1 MNTRKK
7 TMLSLGTAFALTL
20 CGALLLG
27 APAAIEASAAPAPSL
42 FLPGS
47 YEEYLPLEYPT
58 DAAMSEGYIAVADGN
73 TLYLFDRE
81 KGAYTAYEHKST
93 LSEVQFTEDG
103 RLFFN
108 DQNAQLY
115 EYRFASQTA
124 QIQTN
129 VPCAT
134 FLIDGSTLY
143 TAAVVGSSTTIY
155 AIPADSASVSFDRAV
170 EVGRPDPLTGASP
183 RLAISEGV
191 LHCAFNH
198 LVTVFTP
205 QEEGYSRSTQ
215 LLAGETDVSGLSAFT
230 AHEGGFYYAVNGT
243 LDRDGLYSTVLNGG
257 SERIFEG
264 SGFSSLFSFDGT
276 LYGVQNGSV
285 RAFSLENGEASLT
298 GYEIGAGSDAPDR
311 ISDAGDAVRS
321 GDLLVVADR
330 GNRRVLVY
338 DGSEESYSA
347 IPLDG
352 TPSYVATDG
361 KSFAVSIGNNIYV
374 YTYGEKEPY
383 GKKEPYAHKAE
394 STVSGL
400 TCVYG
405 TYYYVTEHN
414 YYGVA
419 EAGAR
424 EFTRP
429 GSAMPVAI
437 TSDMQGNL
445 YVASAAGQVS
455 RFTESEF
462 LDYTSQG
469 TIVTESWALPSS
481 FRSLRADYEGGL
493 YYLSGNAL
501 YRNGVRLETFD
512 ASSALYHGV
521 NGAAPSPVSFAL
533 SFSDGTLFLNYGNFM
548 LQAEVSF
555 PNLGAIP
562 ANDLYDTLNTAPD
575 ASSLSYVR
583 ISDGAV
589 GVAVDLTQLNE
600 TSDSLSY
607 LSHARIEGGT
617 ALVLGETEHF
627 LLAALY
633 KEHEYRVLLVPEEEC
648 TPILVQTTE
657 ISGTRYLSSDVS
669 LTSYPLFSEAL
680 ALETLPR
687 GTQVE
692 LVFEVTPESGYAFAE
707 VRWGEEGHGYV
718 PVGYLTEASP
728 IPAENDDYRL
738 GYLKASDGI
747 TFYAADDRS
756 QTIRVT
762 ERTQVKIYEAENGAF
777 DVCFTDGTGT
787 LYTAQVTE
795 DMLESGGED
804 ALRMSII
811 IILCVIAVG
820 IGAVYVL
827 LVPKK
832 SKN

>member
-81 KGAYTAYEHKST
+81 EGSYLSYTHTSP
-93 LSEVQFTEDG
+93 LSKLQFTEDG
-103 RLFFN
+103 RLFFS
-108 DQNAQLY
+108 DQDTQLY
-115 EYRFASQTA
+115 RYDTASGTA
-124 QIQTN
+124 VIQPN

-134 FLIDGSTLY
+134 FTIAGSTLY
-143 TAAVVGSSTTIY
+143 TAVVSNASTTLY
-155 AIPADSASVSFDRAV
+155 AIPCDSAVISYDRRVQIGQVTSLA
-170 EVGRPDPLTGASP
+170 GASP
-183 RLAISEGV
+183 RLTYLDGV
-191 LHCAFNH
+191 LYCAFNH
-198 LVTVFTP
+198 TVYACTTS
-205 QEEGYSRSTQ
+205 ETGYVMSPHY
-215 LLAGETDVSGLSAFT
+215 LAGPSTDVSNLAAFT
-230 AHEGGFYYAVNGT
+230 AHEGEFYYAVNGT
-243 LDRDGLYSTVLNGG
+243 LERDGLYRTVLDQG

-264 SGFSSLFSFDGT
+264 SGFSALFSYDGT

-285 RAFSLENGEASLT
+285 RAFSLENGGASLT
-298 GYEIGAGSDAPDR
+298 GYEIGAGSDAPNR

-374 YTYGEKEPY
+374 YTYGE
-383 GKKEPYAHKAE
+383 KEPYAHKAE

-512 ASSALYHGV
+512 ASSALYHGL

-707 VRWGEEGHGYV
+707 IRWGKEGHGYV

-777 DVCFTDGTGT
+777 DVCFTDASGTT
-787 LYTAQVTE
+787 YTAQVTK
-795 DMLESGGED
+795 DMLETGGEN
-804 ALRMSII
+804 ALRTSII

-832 SKN
+832 PKN